1 MKPIKAHFRRRMGL
15 IQPISGRPRA
25 KTPFLHRRR
34 RRRRRPERLFAMASL
49 APRLLLR
56 RRPLHS
62 AAAAASLLHPR
73 LALPVA
79 SLSVSHTP
87 RGVRSHSLGL
97 VSLEFSGSW
106 MRLCGAG
113 SSPRPPGASP
123 LFEPPR
129 VVSERWMDGAG
140 CWFRQPV
147 RHGSTA
153 VTLDTDGGFARF
165 SVGGDADTKQGA
177 GRKGQPPAKATK
189 KKMSRKAKVN
199 QLKWYRLKAKKKMK
213 SPNPEVRIRYKLEK
227 VYNISVLLICL
238 VSICCLNVSDCGEM
252 LHC

>member
-1 MKPIKAHFRRRMGL
+1 MGL

-25 KTPFLHRRR
+25 KTPRRGRRR
-34 RRRRRPERLFAMASL
+34 RRWPERLFAMASL
-49 APRLLLR
+49 APCLLR
-56 RRPLHS
+56 RRPLRS
-62 AAAAASLLHPR
+62 AAAAALVHPR
-73 LALPVA
+73 LALPRRL
-79 SLSVSHTP
+79 SLSHTP

-106 MRLCGAG
+106 MRPRGAG

-129 VVSERWMDGAG
+129 VVSERWMDGRG
-140 CWFRQPV
+140 WWFRFRQPV

-153 VTLDTDGGFARF
+153 VTLDTGGGFARF
-165 SVGGDADTKQGA
+165 SVGGDAGTKQGA
-177 GRKGQPPAKATK
+177 GRKGQPPAKAAK

-238 VSICCLNVSDCGEM
+238 VSICCLNVSD
-252 LHC
+252 